1 MKNKNKNDEHDHD
14 SALPQR
20 ETKYYESFVRLSK
33 ERAIFINTDFTKEM
47 ASGLTALLLHY
58 DNQDPTKDIII
69 YINSHGGDVAAILC
83 IYDVIQMINAP
94 VKTVGMGKVYS
105 AGAFLL
111 CAGTAGKRYV
121 YPNAEV
127 MIHKLQV
134 GFPILGKTSL
144 DQAAYLETLNDIN
157 NNLLT
162 ILSAHTGQT
171 IEKIKEDFTSTHDIF
186 LDAKQTVAYGLADHI
201 L

>member
-1 MKNKNKNDEHDHD
+1 MNKNKRGHDHD
-14 SALPQR
+14 HDEPIPQKD
-20 ETKYYESFVRLSK
+20 TKYYESFIKLSK

-47 ASGLTALLLHY
+47 ASGLTALLLNY
-58 DNQDPTKDIII
+58 DHQDQTKDITI
-69 YINSHGGDVAAILC
+69 YINSHGGDASAIAC
-83 IYDVIQMINAP
+83 IYDIIQMISAP
-94 VKTVGMGKVYS
+94 VKTVGMGKIYS

-111 CAGTAGKRYV
+111 CAGTKGKRYL

-134 GFPILGKTSL
+134 GFPIIGKNSL
-144 DQAAYLETLNDIN
+144 DQQTYLEFLNEVN

-162 ILSAHTGQT
+162 ILSNHTGQT
-171 IEKIKEDFTSTHDIF
+171 IEKIRQDFTSTHDIY
-186 LDAKQTVAYGLADHI
+186 LDAKQAVAYGLADHI